1 MISLEGGLPMP
12 AAIELHLQLRISKAI
27 LLVRISLLILTSKLS
42 IGGKTNIAKILMEN
56 ELATANETG
65 THPSVLEKN
74 LNGSISNKHVKIG
87 GGGFGPNHFQSSF
100 SL

>member
-1 MISLEGGLPMP
+1 
-12 AAIELHLQLRISKAI
+12 
-27 LLVRISLLILTSKLS
+27 
-42 IGGKTNIAKILMEN
+42 MEN

-65 THPSVLEKN
+65 THPSVIEKN

>member
-1 MISLEGGLPMP
+1 
-12 AAIELHLQLRISKAI
+12 
-27 LLVRISLLILTSKLS
+27 
-42 IGGKTNIAKILMEN
+42 MEN

-65 THPSVLEKN
+65 THQSVIEKN

-87 GGGFGPNHFQSSF
+87 GGFGPNHFQSSF